1 MKKKNILLAA
11 TLLLSLTASTTYAN
25 TTRIP
30 RKKKPTPAL
39 FTQFTYQGNDQVYND
54 NPLNN
59 DEFYTPI
66 LQGCYPDPSI
76 TRKGDDYYLVNSS
89 FAFYPGVPIFH
100 SIDLIN
106 WRQIGHVL
114 DRESQLNL
122 TNLEMREGIYAP
134 DIMYNPHNDTFYMIT
149 THVGG
154 GWGNMV
160 VKTQDPTKGWS
171 DPIMLDF
178 GGIDPALFFD
188 TDGKA
193 YVVHNDAPE
202 EAQYDG
208 HRVIKI
214 WEYDTTTDQVI
225 AGSDQVIVD
234 GGVDI
239 TQQPIW
245 IEGPHIYKKDG
256 KYYLMCAEGGTG
268 DWHSEVVFVSDS
280 PKGPYAPAQNNPI
293 LSQRYLSKERS
304 NPVEWTGHADLTITP
319 QGAHYGVFLGV
330 RPNNDGLVNTGRE
343 TFMLPVEWNGEFPVF
358 VNGLIPLSP
367 KLKLP
372 YGVNN
377 QTGENGYF
385 PNGNFTYID
394 TFDAPQL
401 DHRWIA
407 VRGPREAFA
416 HSTAQGLQITPA
428 PIAVTERKPISA
440 LFHRQQHKTYTA
452 TTTLN
457 YFPTTEQEMAG
468 LICYQNEAYNYTFG
482 VTKEGNIDYLV
493 LQRTENGTT
502 TQIAKTPIA
511 LNGPIQLQVEANHNQ
526 YRFNYAFDDE
536 PFANLGGTV
545 SGDILS
551 TNVAGG
557 FTGSLV
563 GMFATSRK

>member
-1 MKKKNILLAA
+1 M
-11 TLLLSLTASTTYAN
+11 
-25 TTRIP
+25 
-30 RKKKPTPAL
+30 L
-39 FTQFTYQGNDQVYND
+39 FRS
-54 NPLNN
+54 
-59 DEFYTPI
+59 
-66 LQGCYPDPSI
+66 SI
-76 TRKGDDYYLVNSS
+76 TRKGNDYYLVNSS

-100 SIDLIN
+100 STDLVN
-106 WRQIGHVL
+106 WTQIGNVL

-122 TNLEMREGIYAP
+122 QGVVMREGIYAP
-134 DIMYNPHNDTFYMIT
+134 DIMYNPNNDTFYMIT
-149 THVGG
+149 THIGG

-160 VKTQDPTKGWS
+160 VKTQDPLKGWS
-171 DPIMLDF
+171 DPIALQF
-178 GGIDPALFFD
+178 GGIDPAMFFD

-193 YVVHNDAPE
+193 YVVHNDAPVQ
-202 EAQYDG
+202 AQYDG

-225 AGSDQVIVD
+225 PGSDQVIVD

-245 IEGPHIYKKDG
+245 IEGPHIYKKHG
-256 KYYLMCAEGGTG
+256 KYYLLCAEGGTG
-268 DWHSEVVFVSDS
+268 NWHSEVVFVSDS
-280 PKGPYAPAQNNPI
+280 PKGPYIPADNNPI

-304 NPVEWTGHADLTITP
+304 NVVDWAGHADLAETP
-319 QGAHYGVFLGV
+319 QGEYYGVFLGI

-343 TFMLPVEWNGEFPVF
+343 TFMLPVQWDGEFPLF

-372 YGVNN
+372 KGVTN
-377 QTGENGYF
+377 QTGQNGYF
-385 PNGNFTYID
+385 PNGNFTFAD
-394 TFDAPQL
+394 TFNAPQL

-416 HSTAQGLQITPA
+416 RPTAKGLQITPA
-428 PIAVTERKPISA
+428 AIATTERKPISA

-457 YFPTTEQEMAG
+457 YYPATAQEMAG
-468 LICYQNEAYNYTFG
+468 LICYQNEDYNYTFG
-482 VTKEGNIDYLV
+482 VTKEGEIDYLV
-493 LQRTENGTT
+493 LQRTENGVT
-502 TQIAKTPIA
+502 TQIAKEPIA

-526 YRFNYAFDDE
+526 YRFNYAFDGE

-551 TNVAGG
+551 TNVTGG

-563 GMFATSRK
+563 GIYATSSK